1 MSVSV
6 CVGPAAAACP
16 VEVLTKSE
24 ALCEV
29 GPVRRSFNEDGSVA
43 NARESHAMLSPVE
56 EAYILDQAYVPEHC
70 IHLMTLVSGGE
81 PFLIDDFFICRKK
94 NWIILIGYPLEDNFT
109 PDQLENV
116 FSKVK
121 KEFRPESVS
130 LVAPQMPS
138 SLAATCPE
146 TQSDAY
152 FTLETQ
158 RPVIRSPVKRNLRKA
173 RQNLRVESSST
184 MQEEHQEL
192 MHEFAA
198 RTLLS
203 ERVKRLLFKMPEFVV
218 RADTAF
224 VLNAWDKSNKLA
236 AFYVVDLEAKQFSN
250 YIIGCHSKKNYVLG
264 ASDLLLF
271 ELINL
276 NLEYNKQYI
285 HLGLGVNAGIR
296 RFKEKWGGVPTRRY
310 EMCELVFKKPTIFE
324 SIMSFGR
331 LY

>member
-1 MSVSV
+1 M
-6 CVGPAAAACP
+6 
-16 VEVLTKSE
+16 
-24 ALCEV
+24 
-29 GPVRRSFNEDGSVA
+29 
-43 NARESHAMLSPVE
+43 
-56 EAYILDQAYVPEHC
+56 Q
-70 IHLMTLVSGGE
+70 
-81 PFLIDDFFICRKK
+81 

-109 PDQLENV
+109 PDKLEAV

-121 KEFRPESVS
+121 KKFRPGLVS

-138 SLAATCPE
+138 SLAATCRE

-158 RPVIRSPVKRNLRKA
+158 KPVIRSPVKRNLRKA
-173 RQNLRVESSST
+173 RQNLRVESSSS

-250 YIIGCHSKKNYVLG
+250 YIIGCHSKKNYVRG

-276 NLEYNKQYI
+276 SLEYGKPYI

-296 RFKEKWGGVPTRRY
+296 RFKEKWGAVPTRRY
-310 EMCELVFKKPTIFE
+310 EMCEVAGKKP
-324 SIMSFGR
+324 SILDTLRAFANSR
-331 LY
+331 